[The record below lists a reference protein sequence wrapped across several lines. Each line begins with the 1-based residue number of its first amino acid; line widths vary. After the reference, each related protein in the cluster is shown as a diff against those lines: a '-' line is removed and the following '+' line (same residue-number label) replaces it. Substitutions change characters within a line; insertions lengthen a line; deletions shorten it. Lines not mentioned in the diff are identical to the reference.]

1 MANKKITDLMS
12 GTPARDSLLE
22 SAIDI
27 SGTMDSR
34 KVIAGAIADLAS
46 ANVAAAYNSAT
57 TYAIGQYCLYEGDI
71 YRCIAITTGT
81 FDATKWTQIVVTSE
95 FRRVVEL
102 TTAQYEALSSAE
114 KNNGTLY
121 VLTDEETTAAD
132 IPYSSG
138 VSVADKLDNV
148 PTFDTL
154 TTSDNN
160 KLLCVIVSG
169 DDIGVGAVDSQGAFE
184 YQTKT
189 LTYNGVDFVFTR
201 RGHVCSVSVN
211 HNSQVAYSTQW
222 TSIGSLSSTY
232 FNTGTQLIGMVIP
245 GGNTLMFRLAYN
257 GDVDI
262 MCNANTNI
270 WAQGTAV
277 YLV

>member
-12 GTPARDSLLE
+12 GTPARDSLFE

-114 KNNGTLY
+114 QNNGTLY
-121 VLTDEETTAAD
+121 ILTDGTPPSETITGSDIIPFIDVSDSNKPKSTTAAAVAATALTPKD
-132 IPYSSG
+132 VSSSVTKYTNIDYFEKSVVRCGNVVCVYISFSFSTTPVANNIIAENLPKAFSNMLLLCECTSGSNNGKASRVMVNSYGRVLDWYSSG
-138 VSVADKLDNV
+138 FFGTGMN
-148 PTFDTL
+148 
-154 TTSDNN
+154 
-160 KLLCVIVSG
+160 
-169 DDIGVGAVDSQGAFE
+169 
-184 YQTKT
+184 
-189 LTYNGVDFVFTR
+189 
-201 RGHVCSVSVN
+201 
-211 HNSQVAYSTQW
+211 YSI
-222 TSIGSLSSTY
+222 IGSY
-232 FNTGTQLIGMVIP
+232 I
-245 GGNTLMFRLAYN
+245 
-257 GDVDI
+257 
-262 MCNANTNI
+262 TNDPI
-270 WAQGTAV
+270 
-277 YLV
+277 

>member
-12 GTPARDSLLE
+12 GTPARGSLFE

-34 KVIAGAIADLAS
+34 KVTAGAIADLAS
-46 ANVAAAYNSAT
+46 ANVAAPYNSAT

-114 KNNGTLY
+114 QNNGTLY
-121 VLTDEETTAAD
+121 IITDEETTADD

-160 KLLCVIVSG
+160 KLLGVSVSG
-169 DDIGVGAVDSQGAFE
+169 GDISVEAVDSIIKVETYTA
-184 YQTKT
+184 TKSVT
-189 LTYNGVDFVFTR
+189 AGGVVSLTGNDLHHTSIPTGYTPISYTFK
-201 RGHVCSVSVN
+201 CS
-211 HNSQVAYSTQW
+211 NSNDLFFNLSDISAINSTQFGVIRNVS
-222 TSIGSLSSTY
+222 TSAQNDKNIEVKIIYAKT
-232 FNTGTQLIGMVIP
+232 
-245 GGNTLMFRLAYN
+245 TL
-257 GDVDI
+257 VS
-262 MCNANTNI
+262 
-270 WAQGTAV
+270 
-277 YLV
+277 